1 MEKLKPGYSSLL
13 AGRDLAGEHKVTGY
27 PTLFIV
33 DKKGNVADVH
43 VRYSKSPAADLSK
56 KLDTLIEL

>member
-1 MEKLKPGYSSLL
+1 
-13 AGRDLAGEHKVTGY
+13 
-27 PTLFIV
+27 V

-56 KLDTLIEL
+56 KLDTLLER